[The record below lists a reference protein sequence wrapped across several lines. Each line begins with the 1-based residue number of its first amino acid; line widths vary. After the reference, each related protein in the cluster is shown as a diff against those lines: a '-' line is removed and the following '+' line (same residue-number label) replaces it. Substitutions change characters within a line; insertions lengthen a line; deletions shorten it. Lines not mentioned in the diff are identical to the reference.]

1 MAQPWPEA
9 GRHSPHKA
17 SSSPVRPNS
26 RSPSPAG
33 IMKRPQPR
41 RSPMSGVTTHSD
53 LKSTLLDKIRAKTAR
68 IGVVGLGYVGL
79 PFAVEKAKVGF
90 HVTGIEQNPTRAQKV
105 NDGVSY
111 IDDISTE
118 TLAPLVK
125 KGLIEARTDFATV
138 RDLDVIVICVPTP
151 LTKNLVPDLQY
162 IE

>member
-1 MAQPWPEA
+1 M
-9 GRHSPHKA
+9 SPTTPVLSTTTA
-17 SSSPVRPNS
+17 TQSSTATELIRK
-26 RSPSPAG
+26 
-33 IMKRPQPR
+33 I
-41 RSPMSGVTTHSD
+41 TTHS
-53 LKSTLLDKIRAKTAR
+53 AR

-90 HVTGIEQNPTRAQKV
+90 KVVGIDQNPTRAQKV

-125 KGLIEARTDFATV
+125 QGLIEARTDLATV
-138 RDLDVIVICVPTP
+138 KDLDVIVICVPTP

-162 IE
+162 IEAVTRGIAPHLRPGHLVCLESTTYPGTTEEVM